1 MCFVDGTPE
10 RMSEVP
16 DSERALEI
24 EASFEGRLIERL
36 RVTRKPIVQLGEQ
49 RRRRRSSTARRRLGI
64 DLELPFEIGLSRFPL
79 ARLERGRVATY
90 AVVRPPHFIGHLI
103 RSDGRSIPIECLL
116 PLGAAHVLLAEE
128 RVHLLC
134 GAVALSLRYVRKR
147 DLPW

>member
-24 EASFEGRLIERL
+24 EACLEGRLIERL

-49 RRRRRSSTARRRLGI
+49 RRRRRSSAARSRSGI
-64 DLELPFEIGLSRFPL
+64 DLELPFSIGVPRFPL
-79 ARLERGRVATY
+79 ARLLRGRIATY

-103 RSDGRSIPIECLL
+103 QPDGRAVPIDCLI
-116 PLGAAHVLLAEE
+116 PLGAAHILLAEE
-128 RVHLLC
+128 RLHLVC
-134 GAVALSLRYVRKR
+134 GGIALSLRYVRKR
-147 DLPW
+147 ELPW